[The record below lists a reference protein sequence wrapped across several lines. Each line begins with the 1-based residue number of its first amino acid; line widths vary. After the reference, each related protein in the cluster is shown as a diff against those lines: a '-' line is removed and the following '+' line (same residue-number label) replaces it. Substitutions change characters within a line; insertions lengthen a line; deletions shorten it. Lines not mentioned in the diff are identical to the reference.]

1 VKNRRNRRRRL
12 LKKGLEEGFERVE
25 KFFGKKLYPEQRLVL
40 AYLYQNKDVTLRA
53 RTGFGKSMLFF
64 GFVLMMP
71 ANTSRFITII
81 LTPLQALGHRHSAEL
96 NELCNRRYQ
105 EEKAKQDRRAAEKKA
120 QRDARGAA
128 TSFGTIVSTIDDPFT
143 EPATA
148 ASSKSDSSLRASQR
162 DNDGGKKKAKPR
174 KPRGKKHNE
183 YGPPP
188 KGSCYLD
195 GTSSTQDIRNIGN
208 GKYRWVFVGPEKAK
222 HPVFQQLLKDESFR
236 SHVNLVAIDEGH
248 LIDEWFV

>member
-1 VKNRRNRRRRL
+1 VSIDSILDALDRARSETSFDESGDINSDYNIHSGQGGDIPNRDKFNGEPVEGQALQRINQAGVRGKNYVKNRRNRRRRL
-12 LKKGLEEGFERVE
+12 LKKGLEEGFERME

-120 QRDARGAA
+120 QRDARG
-128 TSFGTIVSTIDDPFT
+128 G
-143 EPATA
+143 
-148 ASSKSDSSLRASQR
+148 
-162 DNDGGKKKAKPR
+162 
-174 KPRGKKHNE
+174 
-183 YGPPP
+183 
-188 KGSCYLD
+188 
-195 GTSSTQDIRNIGN
+195 
-208 GKYRWVFVGPEKAK
+208 
-222 HPVFQQLLKDESFR
+222 
-236 SHVNLVAIDEGH
+236 
-248 LIDEWFV
+248 